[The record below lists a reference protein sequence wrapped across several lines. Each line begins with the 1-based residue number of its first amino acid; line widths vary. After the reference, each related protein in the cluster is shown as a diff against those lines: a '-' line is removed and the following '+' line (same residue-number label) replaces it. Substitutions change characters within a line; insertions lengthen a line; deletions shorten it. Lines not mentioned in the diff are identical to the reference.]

1 MAKDGSE
8 DRSPVTVVDPHVR
21 ARVSAVRPITL
32 PNGRFD
38 DEGELARGGA
48 GLVHTIVDKT
58 LLRRCAMK
66 VLAPKAQAEP
76 TQRQRFVEEA
86 QITAQLDHP
95 NVVPIHELGVSS
107 ERSLY
112 FTMKLVEG
120 ETLAALIDA
129 RFEEVRQVDWV
140 AGFLEILIKV
150 CDGIA
155 FAHSRGVIH
164 RDVKPS
170 NIMVGAFGQVYV
182 MDWGIARLLEGHNE
196 LSVQR
201 DPDRQP
207 IDKQGDWLGT
217 AEYMSP
223 EQARGEHEATDE
235 RSDIFSLGATLY
247 HIMTGEPPYDQDEYF
262 VRMRAARECVIK
274 PPEEMPLAAR
284 LPRGL
289 SRIAM
294 KAMARDPADRYKSV
308 LALKNDLVAQLRG
321 GQNLPRRTFAAGEV
335 VMQQGEVGDAAYI
348 IVQGTCRAYKMVDGE
363 VVELR
368 RMGPGEVFGEA
379 AVLSARPRTAS
390 VQALEA
396 LTVQVVTSEELEE
409 GVGMNTWLGPFVRT
423 LAERFIEIDDRLTQ
437 LEANAHDKTA
447 PVPK

>member
-1 MAKDGSE
+1 MTKDGRN
-8 DRSPVTVVDPHVR
+8 DRSTATVVDAHAR

-66 VLAPKAQAEP
+66 VLTPKVQGDP
-76 TQRQRFVEEA
+76 DQRQRFVEEA

-95 NVVPIHELGVSS
+95 NVVPIHELGVTPDR
-107 ERSLY
+107 ELY

-120 ETLAALIDA
+120 ETLAALLHA
-129 RFEEVRQVDWV
+129 RYEEVRQVDWV
-140 AGFLEILIKV
+140 AGFIEILIKV
-150 CDGIA
+150 CDAVA

-164 RDVKPS
+164 RDLKPS

-182 MDWGIARLLEGHNE
+182 MDWGIARLLEGRNE
-196 LSVQR
+196 VAVER
-201 DPDRQP
+201 DREHQSLDR
-207 IDKQGDWLGT
+207 KGDWLGT

-223 EQARGEHEATDE
+223 EQARGEHDATDE
-235 RSDIFSLGATLY
+235 RSDIFGLGATLY
-247 HIMTGEPPYDQDEYF
+247 HILTGEPPYDQDEYL
-262 VRMRAARECVIK
+262 VRMRAARECIIR
-274 PPEEMPLAAR
+274 PPEEFRTVAR

-289 SRIAM
+289 GRIAM
-294 KAMARDPADRYKSV
+294 KAMERDPADRYQSM
-308 LALKNDLVAQLRG
+308 LALKSDLVDQLRG
-321 GQNLPRRTFAAGEV
+321 GQDLPRRTFAAGELI
-335 VMQQGEVGDAAYI
+335 MQEGEVGDAAYI
-348 IVQGTCRAYKMVDGE
+348 ILQGSCRAFKMVDGE
-363 VVELR
+363 IKELR

-390 VQALEA
+390 VQALEP

-409 GVGMNTWLGPFVRT
+409 GVGMNTWLGLFVRT
-423 LAERFIEIDDRLTQ
+423 LAERFIEIDNRLTQ
-437 LEANAHDKTA
+437 LEAGH
-447 PVPK
+447 PVPDDS